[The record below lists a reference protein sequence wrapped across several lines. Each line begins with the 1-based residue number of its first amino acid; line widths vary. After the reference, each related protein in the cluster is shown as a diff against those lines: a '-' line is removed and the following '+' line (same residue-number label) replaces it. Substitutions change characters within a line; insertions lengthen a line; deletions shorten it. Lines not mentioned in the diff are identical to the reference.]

1 MTNPGSADPRSP
13 ALEARPALG
22 DVLGGKSTLESV
34 LGVGG
39 MGAVYAARHAQLG
52 QRVAIK
58 VLLRGAAQRPE
69 AVARFLREARAVVA
83 LQSAHVVRVTDV
95 GTLGDGLPFMV
106 MEHLTGTD
114 LAALLEERRELPVE
128 EAVGYLLQA
137 MEAIAEAHAAGLVHR
152 DLKPANL
159 FLTRSPDGSA
169 LVKVLDFGISKALES
184 AEADQRPPATA
195 AIMGSPLYMSPEQLR
210 SSKNVDARTDVW
222 ALGTILFELVSGRT
236 PFEADSVM
244 GLCTTIAAD
253 PPTPLRR
260 YRPEAPKEFESVV
273 MSCLEKDPLKRPQN
287 VGELA
292 IALRPFAAAEARL
305 AVDRIGRIGPP
316 PRSSLRGSDASSPS
330 VGGGVASTTGFAET
344 VATWQTAS
352 GVKRRRR
359 TTLVVA
365 SVLVVGLAVGGA
377 AWLRASRGVRA
388 SNATPSTPSTV
399 AATSPP
405 PPSSASAAP
414 ASSVPV
420 AAVTTAAASSATG
433 TAPDAP
439 ASASGGRPVP
449 AWLRSSPPAHGT
461 AKPAATPASPAATT
475 AKPAE
480 DLLLDRK

>member
-1 MTNPGSADPRSP
+1 
-13 ALEARPALG
+13 
-22 DVLGGKSTLESV
+22 
-34 LGVGG
+34 
-39 MGAVYAARHAQLG
+39 
-52 QRVAIK
+52 
-58 VLLRGAAQRPE
+58 
-69 AVARFLREARAVVA
+69 
-83 LQSAHVVRVTDV
+83 
-95 GTLGDGLPFMV
+95 
-106 MEHLTGTD
+106 
-114 LAALLEERRELPVE
+114 
-128 EAVGYLLQA
+128 
-137 MEAIAEAHAAGLVHR
+137 VHR

-184 AEADQRPPATA
+184 GESDQSLTATA

-260 YRPEAPKEFESVV
+260 YRAEVSKDFESVV
-273 MSCLEKDPLKRPQN
+273 MSCLEKDPLRRPQN

-292 IALRPFAAAEARL
+292 VALRPFASAEARL

-316 PRSSLRGSDASSPS
+316 PRSSLRGSDASGPS
-330 VGGGVASTTGFAET
+330 IPGGGVASTTGFAET

-359 TTLVVA
+359 TTVVIGA
-365 SVLVVGLAVGGA
+365 VLVVGLLVGGA
-377 AWLRASRGVRA
+377 AWLRVSRNVPV
-388 SNATPSTPSTV
+388 SSATPSSPSTV

-405 PPSSASAAP
+405 PPSSAPAAP
-414 ASSVPV
+414 PSSLPV
-420 AAVTTAAASSATG
+420 AAVTSAAPSSAT
-433 TAPDAP
+433 TAPDVP
-439 ASASGGRPVP
+439 ASASGGRPLP
-449 AWLRSSPPAHGT
+449 PWLRSPPAHTT
-461 AKPAATPASPAATT
+461 AKPAATPAPPAAAT
-475 AKPAE
+475 AKPAD